1 MGYRAFKDSPG
12 RTALD
17 KILWD
22 KAFNI
27 AKNPKYDRY
36 HQRGLA
42 STAYKCFDK
51 KSLASDTS
59 GSAIEIKI
67 ISNQELAQKL
77 HKSIIRKF
85 EERKVYASFIDNIWG
100 ADLIDMQLTSKFNK
114 DFQCLWCI
122 IHIYSKYAWVVPLKD
137 EKDITITNAFQKFV
151 DESNRKLIETWVDK
165 GSEFLID
172 QWNNDMR

>member
-1 MGYRAFKDSPG
+1 MGYRDFKDSPG

-17 KILWD
+17 KTLCD

-51 KSLASDTS
+51 KSFASDTS

-67 ISNQELAQKL
+67 ISNQELAKKL
-77 HKSIIRKF
+77 HKPIIRKF

-100 ADLIDMQLTSKFNK
+100 AGLIDMQLTSKFNK
-114 DFQCLWCI
+114 DFQCL
-122 IHIYSKYAWVVPLKD
+122 
-137 EKDITITNAFQKFV
+137 
-151 DESNRKLIETWVDK
+151 
-165 GSEFLID
+165 
-172 QWNNDMR
+172 

>member
-1 MGYRAFKDSPG
+1 MGYRDFKDSPG

-17 KILWD
+17 KILCD

-67 ISNQELAQKL
+67 ISNQELPKKL
-77 HKSIIRKF
+77 HKPIIKKV
-85 EERKVYASFIDNIWG
+85 EERKVYTSFIDNIWG

-114 DFQCLWCI
+114 DFQCL
-122 IHIYSKYAWVVPLKD
+122 
-137 EKDITITNAFQKFV
+137 
-151 DESNRKLIETWVDK
+151 
-165 GSEFLID
+165 
-172 QWNNDMR
+172 